1 MRAVVVLGLV
11 FSIPS
16 QEIGLGK
23 RLRNDLF
30 CVEWDSYNQSL
41 ARRHTLTDLLLTSSC
56 WMHVPFPFLL
66 HLPVPSGGLLYAI
79 SLSGGSRQS
88 LG

>member
-30 CVEWDSYNQSL
+30 CVEWDSHNQSL

-56 WMHVPFPFLL
+56 WMHVPPIPFPFLL
-66 HLPVPSGGLLYAI
+66 HLPVPSGGLL
-79 SLSGGSRQS
+79 
-88 LG
+88 